1 VIARASRAA
10 GMLAGLAT
18 LAVVLLISYD
28 VLMRYFFDQPQL
40 FVDELASFLE
50 VFIIFGGLAWTFNA
64 GGHIR
69 IDLVTAHLRGPARAW
84 LRVVT
89 LTIGMVLL
97 ALVMWVTAQSALTA
111 YRYGRVSSVMLY
123 PLWAPMLFI
132 PAGLGL
138 MSLAMLVTLVR
149 QLRAVLGPRASRD
162 EVAPL
167 DGVRE

>member
-162 EVAPL
+162 EVAAL

>member
-18 LAVVLLISYD
+18 LAIVLLISYD

-40 FVDELASFLE
+40 FVDELSSFLE
-50 VFIIFGGLAWTFNA
+50 VLIIFGGLAWTFNA

-69 IDLVTAHLRGPARAW
+69 IDLVTAHLPGPVRAW

-89 LTIGMVLL
+89 LAIGVVFLT
-97 ALVMWVTAQSALTA
+97 LVMWVTGQSVLTA

-123 PLWAPMLFI
+123 ALWIPMLFI

-138 MSLAMLVTLVR
+138 MSLAMLVTLAR
-149 QLRAVLGPRASRD
+149 QLGVVLGPREKRD
-162 EVAPL
+162 EVVPT
-167 DGVRE
+167 DGPE

>member
-1 VIARASRAA
+1 MIARASRIV
-10 GMLAGLAT
+10 GMVAGLAT
-18 LAVVLLISYD
+18 LAIVLLISYD

-40 FVDELASFLE
+40 YVDELASFLE
-50 VFIIFGGLAWTFNA
+50 VLIIFGGLAWTFTA

-69 IDLVTAHLRGPARAW
+69 IDLVTPHLPGTVRAW

-97 ALVMWVTAQSALTA
+97 ALVMWVTGQSALTA
-111 YRYGRVSSVMLY
+111 YRYGRVSAVMLY
-123 PLWAPMLFI
+123 PLWLPMLFI

-149 QLRAVLGPRASRD
+149 QLRVALGPRASRD
-162 EVAPL
+162 EVAPT
-167 DGVRE
+167 DGSRA